1 MSFANNTL
9 SQRMEHAYYPI
20 RELFPLSE
28 EIKKTGA
35 EVYNASIGDPVPY
48 LGTAKYVAKA
58 YCKALKESKVS
69 YSRSPGD
76 FEFLDEIAKRYKRLY
91 NVDID
96 SSKISVTQGLSE
108 AVTFLAESLIER
120 GRGAVL
126 FNPYYPVYAPTV
138 KLFDGK
144 VVLSELNEE
153 KGWAPSK
160 EDLEEEINKA
170 KNAGMDLK
178 FILIINPNNPTGS
191 MCSRKDL
198 EDVVEVAKN
207 NDLLIISDEIYDE
220 IILVKEKMTCIGEV
234 AKGVPH
240 VIMNGLSKNWGGT
253 GLRIGWVAV
262 PEDDEGSKKLR
273 EGIGNLATMRL
284 CASTPAQIA
293 GIEALRNVKAHR
305 KFLNYLIRNIKERAA
320 FMQKRLNEIQGV
332 SCQKAKGAFYLFPRI
347 ELSKTK
353 FKDDKEFC
361 TELLRREHVWVTRG
375 SGFGLDSHLR
385 TTVLPPVEILSK
397 VAQGIENLM
406 EG

>member
-1 MSFANNTL
+1 MPFANNTL

-28 EIKKTGA
+28 EIRKTGA

-48 LGTAKYVAKA
+48 LGPAKYVMKA
-58 YCKALKESKVS
+58 YCKALKEGKVY

-76 FEFLDEIAKRYKRLY
+76 FEFLDEIAGRYKRLY
-91 NVDID
+91 NLDID
-96 SSKISVTQGLSE
+96 SSKIFVTQGLSE
-108 AVTFLAESLIER
+108 ALMFLAESLMEK

-126 FNPYYPVYAPTV
+126 FTPYYPVYAPTV
-138 KLFDGK
+138 KLFDGT
-144 VVLSELNEE
+144 VVLSELSEE
-153 KGWAPSK
+153 QGWIPSK
-160 EDLEEEINKA
+160 EDLEEKIRKA
-170 KNAGMDLK
+170 KDAGVDVK
-178 FILIINPNNPTGS
+178 FILITNPNNPTGS

-198 EDVVEVAKN
+198 QYVVEVAKD

-220 IILVKEKMTCIGEV
+220 MILVREKMTCIGEV

-253 GLRIGWVAV
+253 GLRVGWVAI

-273 EGIGNLATMRL
+273 EGFGNLLTMRL

-293 GIEALRNVKAHR
+293 GIEALRNVKAHKR
-305 KFLNYLIRNIKERAA
+305 FLRYLIKNIRERAE

-332 SCQKAKGAFYLFPRI
+332 SCQKAKGAFYLFPKLDLER
-347 ELSKTK
+347 TK
-353 FKDDKEFC
+353 FKNDKEFY
-361 TELLRREHVWVTRG
+361 TELLRKEHVWVTRG

-385 TTVLPPVEILSK
+385 ITALPPVEILGK

-406 EG
+406 R